1 MSYIIVSA
9 LSLLAGF
16 AAGALVMRKHHAK
29 ASELEAKGR
38 TIIDSLKGR

>member
-29 ASELEAKGR
+29 AAELEAKGR
-38 TIIDSLKGR
+38 EIYGSFKK